1 MNFIELDKFLRQP
14 NDEDKLFNQFIH
26 DNGEGF
32 IKNEI
37 KKVYSL
43 NKNETQWVINSSKM
57 MKENESFAI
66 HQHKRFVSFEEHKHD
81 YIELIYVYSGEIR
94 QKINGNEVNIKA
106 GEICILDLNAMHS
119 IEAAGENDIA
129 INILMTESFFNTSR
143 IQKP

>member
-14 NDEDKLFNQFIH
+14 NDEDKFFNQFIH

-43 NKNETQWVINSSKM
+43 NKNDRDWVINSSKM

-106 GEICILDLNAMHS
+106 GEICIL
-119 IEAAGENDIA
+119 G
-129 INILMTESFFNTSR
+129 F
-143 IQKP
+143 KC